1 MTTEEGLIGLGGP
14 GDLRSSYVVSYSDES
29 NGKLDVII
37 CGYRFKISNVKDYSF
52 GSGLWLSIKIDTDSK
67 DVGDD
72 DLAVLASLDDGE
84 ATSLDAIKLDA
95 TKKSCSHFL
104 GLGYTSLEPT
114 TAGITA
120 KLHALDVIDGTRVV
134 AESAKMP
141 TVTESGSFEINPNVN
156 SAVGMAALAVG
167 QNANAN
173 ANYGAAIGK
182 NVSTNANVDGQTVVG
197 RYSENLSVAA
207 FVVGAGTE
215 EKAKNSFE
223 TGGSEGTM
231 VNEALTVSGKVT
243 LNDKLSVAEDATLK
257 KGLHVKGATTVE
269 GGTTINGATTLNDT
283 LSVVTA
289 ATFDDGIKIGKYD
302 KIDNN
307 GNEASKTDYKTKI
320 DASGETV
327 LTDVATFKSD
337 SIALLQP
344 TTVKAK
350 LTTSDNV
357 SLSDVATIT
366 AEVKENKEKK
376 IEAVEKSFAV
386 DAKASFS
393 KDTTFNSTTTFIG
406 TTTFNG
412 QIDAKKQTIAAGRI
426 EANEINIASAALTAD
441 SNKINTTAPTHINAD
456 LYVHDSVTDD
466 AELKVT
472 KTGTVSKTQLTANQL
487 TTTGRTC
494 LGNSFDVTTVAISP
508 KTSADVNDIAEVKI
522 NAKTTVQN
530 HTLYGVGAQFSDVVK
545 AKNFI
550 IGTSGSTTEV
560 DVGNALSGLSDLKT
574 KFESGTITA
583 TSKFACATSGEAIYL
598 NGESAQIK
606 MTGKNATINMGGSNS
621 SISVAKLS
629 VTSTDKEALVV
640 GQKSSGTNTSNGAD
654 DLVHVYG
661 RITANRY
668 NATSDRRLKENL
680 REYEP
685 KKSILE
691 LPIYEYDYINGG
703 KDAIGCMAQDLQEIC
718 PEIVSEGSDGYLS
731 IEESKIV
738 YLLLQEVKRLREEV
752 DELKR
757 R

>member
-37 CGYRFKISNVKDYSF
+37 CGYRFKISNVKDYLF

-141 TVTESGSFEINPNVN
+141 TVTESGSFELNPNVN

-182 NVSTNANVDGQTVVG
+182 NVSTNANIDGQTVVG
-197 RYSENLSVAA
+197 RYSENLSDAA

-223 TGGSEGTM
+223 TGGSDGTK

-243 LNDKLSVAEDATLK
+243 LNDKLSVAKDTTLK
-257 KGLHVKGATTVE
+257 KNLHVEGDTTVNN
-269 GGTTINGATTLNDT
+269 GTTINGATTLKDT
-283 LSVVTA
+283 LSVVNA
-289 ATFDDGIKIGKYD
+289 ATFDNGIKIGKYY
-302 KIDNN
+302 NN
-307 GNEASKTDYKTKI
+307 GNEASETDYKTKI
-320 DASGETV
+320 DVSGETV
-327 LTDVATFKSD
+327 LTDVATFKQD
-337 SIALLQP
+337 SIELLQP
-344 TTVKAK
+344 TTVKAE

-357 SLSDVATIT
+357 SLSGVATIT

-376 IEAVEKSFAV
+376 IDAVEKAFAV

-393 KDTTFNSTTTFIG
+393 KDTTFNGTTTFYG

-412 QIDAKKQTIAAGRI
+412 QIDAKKQTITADII
-426 EANEINIASAALTAD
+426 EANEINITSAALTAN

-456 LYVHDSVTDD
+456 LYVHDSATDD

-494 LGNSFDVTTVAISP
+494 LGDSFNVTAVAISP

-545 AKNFI
+545 ATNFI

-606 MTGKNATINMGGSNS
+606 MTGKDATINMGGSNS

-654 DLVHVYG
+654 DLVRVYG